1 MKVLRTVSE
10 LGQLPSG
17 CVLTI
22 GNFDGVHVGH
32 QQNIKVAH
40 DLAVLEN
47 TTLAVMTFEPHPV
60 AILHPEKAPGVLT
73 PLPLK
78 IRLIENCSVDYLI
91 VLRDTA
97 SLLRLPPIDFVDKFL
112 LKDVRP
118 VALVEGD
125 DFNFGANRAGNIETL
140 KQMAE
145 PEGFDV
151 VVVPSKMVKLPT
163 GQSVRVSST
172 TIRYMLQSG
181 HVADAAILLGRQYRL
196 IGQIIPGRGKGRQI
210 GFPTLNM
217 QIPSQIIPQQGV
229 YAGFALIGASQDDV
243 CKFDNRL
250 PGGLSSVA
258 PALHSTQ
265 CGGGLAKEEALAKSG
280 KPSVFSVGQAVTF
293 GDQHSQLIEAHIL
306 DTELGDTTGQWMAM
320 DFVDH
325 IRIQSR
331 FESPEALAAQIARD
345 CLAAKQILQSV
356 KP

>member
-73 PLPLK
+73 SLPLK

-97 SLLRLPPIDFVDKFL
+97 SLLRLPPVDFVDKFL

-140 KQMAE
+140 KQIAE

-151 VVVPSKMVKLPT
+151 VVVPPKMVKLPT

-181 HVADAAILLGRQYRL
+181 HVADAAILLDRCYRL
-196 IGQIIPGRGKGRQI
+196 IGQIITGRGKGRQI

-229 YAGFALIGASQDDV
+229 YAGFVLIGASQDDV
-243 CKFDNRL
+243 CKFDNR
-250 PGGLSSVA
+250 
-258 PALHSTQ
+258 
-265 CGGGLAKEEALAKSG
+265 
-280 KPSVFSVGQAVTF
+280 KPSVFSIGQAVTF

-325 IRIQSR
+325 IRIQRR

-345 CLAAKQILQSV
+345 CLTAKQILSPV
-356 KP
+356 KL